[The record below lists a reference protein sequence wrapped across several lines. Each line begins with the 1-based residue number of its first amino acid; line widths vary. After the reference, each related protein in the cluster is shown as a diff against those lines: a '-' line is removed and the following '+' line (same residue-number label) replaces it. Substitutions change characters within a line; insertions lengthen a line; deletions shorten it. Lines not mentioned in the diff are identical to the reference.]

1 MVLDVGA
8 NAGQF
13 EESLRH
19 RGYAGRI
26 ISFEPVKEVFRE
38 LENTFRSG
46 ACDHRHFVQRS
57 LEQIGR
63 AQVNRRKSG
72 PDTPISLAASQM
84 SPKCFTSVRLAKAGS
99 RSARLAGSLWVDGAT
114 ALPPEPLTG
123 RPREAP
129 QTRRETADRASVPA
143 GRLGRAGLL
152 SRSSCKPN
160 TRGAARRAG
169 LTESSRR
176 HTRRGCNNAGTT
188 AGPRGPCLR
197 AALRTEEKNST
208 NLGGETGAASR
219 QRWPRRLQGRS

>member
-1 MVLDVGA
+1 MDVGA

-13 EESLRH
+13 EELLRH

-114 ALPPEPLTG
+114 ALPPEPLTEPPTRSATNSARNRRSSIRPG
-123 RPREAP
+123 REVRTRGIALKKFLQAKHARGGP
-129 QTRRETADRASVPA
+129 TRRANRIFTPPHPAGMQQCRHNGWPSRSVPEGRIADR
-143 GRLGRAGLL
+143 G
-152 SRSSCKPN
+152 
-160 TRGAARRAG
+160 
-169 LTESSRR
+169 
-176 HTRRGCNNAGTT
+176 
-188 AGPRGPCLR
+188 
-197 AALRTEEKNST
+197 KNST